1 MKSVLIIFLI
11 LNINFSKIFDN
22 FNFNISL
29 SMNGVLGMPINSNR
43 NRINNIND
51 SINAPYHLKN
61 QSQILSTSN
70 YQFSLYQ
77 NQLKKNYNQNQN
89 QKQ

>member
-29 SMNGVLGMPINSNR
+29 SMNGVLGMPINNNR

-77 NQLKKNYNQNQN
+77 NQLA
-89 QKQ
+89 